1 MRSFRLEES
10 WRILGVAVA
19 IVVFLVVLKT
29 AGLLIGAI
37 VLGLSIGVALGGR
50 ITRLATLEFR
60 ALAFFGL
67 GVSAAVVSTVPVTSD
82 LQRGAYALSFW
93 LLLVFAA
100 FNARAPGAT
109 LIAAGLLAQ
118 ALVVTANGGAMPY
131 SSEAAT
137 IAGAT
142 VGDGSSLQVAL
153 GQHSQLPFLADVIPF
168 PFNGRAYSL
177 GDLLIAAG
185 LFRFGFSA
193 TVGARNRN
201 RPVLHPQAQG
211 EVAR

>member
-1 MRSFRLEES
+1 MRSFRPGES
-10 WRILGVAVA
+10 WRVLGVAVA
-19 IVVFLVVLKT
+19 ISVFLVVLKT

-37 VLGLSIGVALGGR
+37 VLGISIGVALGGR
-50 ITRLATLEFR
+50 FSALATLKFR
-60 ALAFFGL
+60 ALAFFAL
-67 GVSAAVVSTVPVTSD
+67 GISAALVSTVPVTSD
-82 LQRGAYALSFW
+82 LQRGAYAVSFW
-93 LLLVFAA
+93 LLVVFAA
-100 FNARAPGAT
+100 LNARATGAT

-131 SSEAAT
+131 SSEAAS

-142 VGDGSSLQVAL
+142 VGAASSLQVAL

-177 GDLLIAAG
+177 GDLVIAAG

-201 RPVLHPQAQG
+201 RLVLHPQAQG